1 MLANDTS
8 NIRISSDASTMNISH
23 QDPCHDDDNDKYK
36 YDDCTN
42 FVNFRGETIY
52 PSDAYTNDDGD
63 ILYPGDRDEDG

>member
-1 MLANDTS
+1 
-8 NIRISSDASTMNISH
+8 MNISH